1 MHNLLLLPEYRLKHG
16 YGHIIRLLRYKQ
28 AHFPNAKFLI
38 ETDAQANRLRQ
49 ASRDIT
55 PENYCFVD
63 DVSGKNNIL
72 LIDKPV
78 ITTKD
83 YRRYCRFANITVG
96 LDSRGRGARYI
107 DYIIDMLPRIK
118 GQVGNITDPNLLP
131 LVRGA
136 QNQQKQ
142 RGCLIYFSGNRRKEL
157 MSRAYQFAR
166 RELCMAHDDVTG
178 VLVSEDEK
186 LPHDMRGI
194 YAPAALAQHL
204 PQYKTIITAFGITA
218 LEGLQASASVYLLNP
233 TRYHVR
239 VARKAGFR
247 FMHAPRF
254 TGMLSIRTKI
264 MTHPKMQVPKK
275 TTGNANIKDIIRKIS
290 DSHPLSCPA
299 CSHAPA
305 AAQSRSGYRTLVRCD
320 NCKLLYFKLHGLQP
334 VNYSDTYFSTSYKDR
349 YGKNYLNDFD
359 KIVSA
364 SHTRIKYI
372 KRLVKTAHPTL
383 LDIGCAYGA
392 FMHAASQYN
401 FSVHGIDL
409 DKQAVRYITDV
420 LKYSARVDGIQNF
433 NIPAEFDL
441 GTFSVI
447 SMWYVIEHFDN
458 VREVLQKINHLLPIG
473 GVFALSTPNPH
484 SIVDACYTDYSPS
497 SSPAEH
503 YSLISKKDMRRILN
517 EWGFKIRFIVNHGHH
532 PELFP
537 RTSPVIST
545 AISNF
550 LHLGTTY
557 SVYAQKIVSV

>member
-78 ITTKD
+78 ITAKD

-96 LDSRGRGARYI
+96 LDSRGRGAGYI

-131 LVRGA
+131 LIRGA

-166 RELCMAHDDVTG
+166 RELCAAHDDITG
-178 VLVSEDEK
+178 VLASEDEK
-186 LPHDMRGI
+186 LPHDMHGI

-218 LEGLQASASVYLLNP
+218 LEGLRDNVSVYLLNP

-254 TGMLSIRTKI
+254 TGILSIRTKI
-264 MTHPKMQVPKK
+264 MTHPKIQVPKK
-275 TTGNANIKDIIRKIS
+275 TTGNTNIKDIIRKIS

-320 NCKLLYFKLHGLQP
+320 NCKLLYFKITWITTRQLQRHI
-334 VNYSDTYFSTSYKDR
+334 F
-349 YGKNYLNDFD
+349 F
-359 KIVSA
+359 
-364 SHTRIKYI
+364 YI
-372 KRLVKTAHPTL
+372 
-383 LDIGCAYGA
+383 
-392 FMHAASQYN
+392 
-401 FSVHGIDL
+401 
-409 DKQAVRYITDV
+409 
-420 LKYSARVDGIQNF
+420 IQR
-433 NIPAEFDL
+433 PL
-441 GTFSVI
+441 
-447 SMWYVIEHFDN
+447 
-458 VREVLQKINHLLPIG
+458 R
-473 GVFALSTPNPH
+473 
-484 SIVDACYTDYSPS
+484 
-497 SSPAEH
+497 
-503 YSLISKKDMRRILN
+503 
-517 EWGFKIRFIVNHGHH
+517 
-532 PELFP
+532 
-537 RTSPVIST
+537 
-545 AISNF
+545 
-550 LHLGTTY
+550 
-557 SVYAQKIVSV
+557 